1 MADRAVPADEK
12 RAHRNV
18 VMTAAIAGLGGL
30 LFGYDTG
37 IIASALLFVKKDFDL
52 GSFEQ
57 GMVVSAVPVGAIFG
71 AAIAGQAADRLGR
84 RRTIVSAAVVFIVG
98 AVLSAAAPGLAVLV
112 IARVLLGVAVGLASA
127 NAPVYISEVAPPD
140 ERGRLVSYF
149 QLSVTVGILV
159 AYLVGL
165 AFAGIDG
172 WRWML
177 GLGAVPALALGIG
190 MLQMPQ
196 SPRWLVMVGQDYAA
210 RKVLEKIRRDDEE
223 AITQEL
229 EEIKGSIEA
238 QPGGWRD
245 LLQPAVRAALL
256 VGVGLA
262 VLQQVTGINT
272 VIYYAPTIIQFTG
285 VNGSS
290 SAILASL
297 GVGVINIA
305 ATVVALRLIDRKGRR
320 PLLIVGVTG
329 MVIALTALGLAFLG
343 NAGSSFISAV
353 AIISLMAYVAAF
365 AISLGPIFWLMNSE
379 IYPLNVRSKAA
390 GVGTMA
396 NWTSNFVIS
405 LTFLPLIDLL
415 GRTGAFWAYAV
426 VGLFT
431 LWFCWKQVPETKD
444 RQLEEI
450 EAIFRERAGELP
462 LELPGRPQPG

>member
-1 MADRAVPADEK
+1 MAEREVPADEK

-52 GSFEQ
+52 SGFEQ

-84 RRTIVSAAVVFIVG
+84 RRTIVSSAVVFIIG
-98 AVLSAAAPGLAVLV
+98 ALASAAAPGLAVLV

-127 NAPVYISEVAPPD
+127 NAPVYISEVAPPE

-165 AFAGIDG
+165 GFSHAEA

-190 MLQMPQ
+190 MVQMPQ

-223 AITQEL
+223 AITEEL

-238 QPGGWRD
+238 EPGTWRD
-245 LLQPAVRAALL
+245 LLEPAVRAALF

-285 VNGSS
+285 INGD
-290 SAILASL
+290 SAAIVASL

-305 ATVVALRLIDRKGRR
+305 ATLVALRLIDRKGRR
-320 PLLIVGVTG
+320 PLLMVGVSG
-329 MVIALTALGLAFLG
+329 MVIALTVLGASFLG
-343 NAGSSFISAV
+343 NAGTT
-353 AIISLMAYVAAF
+353 IISVIAIASLMGYVAAF
-365 AISLGPIFWLMNSE
+365 AISLGPVFWLMNSE
-379 IYPLNVRSKAA
+379 IYPLKVRSKAA

-396 NWTSNFVIS
+396 NWSSNFVIS

-415 GRTGAFWAYAV
+415 GRSGAFWAYGAV
-426 VGLFT
+426 GVLT
-431 LWFCWKQVPETKD
+431 LWFCWRFVPETKD
-444 RQLEEI
+444 KQLEEI
-450 EAIFRERAGELP
+450 EAIFQERAGELP
-462 LELPGRPQPG
+462 VTLPEKS

>member
-1 MADRAVPADEK
+1 MADRGVPLDEK
-12 RAHRNV
+12 RARHNV

-57 GMVVSAVPVGAIFG
+57 GMVVSAVPVGAVFG

-84 RRTIVSAAVVFIVG
+84 RYVIIAAAVVFIVG
-98 AVLSAAAPGLAVLV
+98 ALVSAAAQALAVLV

-127 NAPVYISEVAPPD
+127 NAPVYISEVAPP
-140 ERGRLVSYF
+140 EARGRLVSYF

-165 AFAGIDG
+165 AFSGIDG

-210 RKVLEKIRRDDEE
+210 RKVLQKIRRDDEE

-229 EEIKGSIEA
+229 AEIKGSIEA
-238 QPGGWRD
+238 QPGGWKD
-245 LLQPAVRAALL
+245 LLEPAVRAALL

-285 VNGSS
+285 INGN
-290 SAILASL
+290 SAAIVASL
-297 GVGVINIA
+297 GVGVVNIL
-305 ATVVALRLIDRKGRR
+305 ATLVALRLIDRAGRR
-320 PLLIVGVTG
+320 PLLMVGVTG
-329 MVIALTALGLAFLG
+329 MAVALTVLGAAFLG
-343 NAGSSFISAV
+343 NAGTTLISAI
-353 AIISLMAYVAAF
+353 AIISLMSYVAAF

-379 IYPLNVRSKAA
+379 IYPLKVRSKAA

-405 LTFLPLIDLL
+405 LTFLPLINLL

-426 VGLFT
+426 VGLLT
-431 LWFCWKQVPETKD
+431 LWFCWKMVPETKD
-444 RQLEEI
+444 RDLEQI

-462 LELPGRPQPG
+462 LELPAKRA

>member
-1 MADRAVPADEK
+1 MAEGALSADEK

-18 VMTAAIAGLGGL
+18 VATAAIAGLGGL

-71 AAIAGQAADRLGR
+71 AAVAGVAADRLGR
-84 RRTIVSAAVVFIVG
+84 RYVIISAAVVFIIG
-98 AVLSAAAPGLAVLV
+98 ALLSAAAPGLAVLV
-112 IARVLLGVAVGLASA
+112 LARVLLGVAVGLASA
-127 NAPVYISEVAPPD
+127 NAPVYISEVAPPED
-140 ERGRLVSYF
+140 RGRLVSYF

-165 AFAGIDG
+165 AFSGIDG

-190 MLQMPQ
+190 MLEMPQ

-223 AITQEL
+223 AITEEL
-229 EEIKGSIEA
+229 KEIRGSLEA
-238 QPGGWRD
+238 EPGGWRD

-285 VNGSS
+285 VNGN
-290 SAILASL
+290 SAAIVASL

-305 ATVVALRLIDRKGRR
+305 ATLVALRLIDQRGRR
-320 PLLIVGVTG
+320 PLLMVGVTG
-329 MVIALTALGLAFLG
+329 MSIALFVLGLAFLG
-343 NAGSSFISAV
+343 DAGSTFISAV

-365 AISLGPIFWLMNSE
+365 AISLGPVFWLMNSE

-396 NWTSNFVIS
+396 NWTSNFAIS
-405 LTFLPLIDLL
+405 LTFLPLINLL
-415 GRTGAFWAYAV
+415 SRTGAFWVYAA

-431 LWFCWKQVPETKD
+431 LWFCWKLVPETKD
-444 RQLEEI
+444 RELEQI
-450 EAIFRERAGELP
+450 EAIFRERAGEAP
-462 LELPGRPQPG
+462 LELPSRG

>member
-1 MADRAVPADEK
+1 
-12 RAHRNV
+12 
-18 VMTAAIAGLGGL
+18 MTAAIAGLGGL

-84 RRTIVSAAVVFIVG
+84 RRTIISAAVVFIIG
-98 AVLSAAAPGLAVLV
+98 AALSAAAPGLAVLV

-127 NAPVYISEVAPPD
+127 NAPVYISEVAPPE

-165 AFAGIDG
+165 AFSGIDG

-223 AITQEL
+223 AITKEL

-238 QPGGWRD
+238 EPGGWKD
-245 LLQPAVRAALL
+245 LLEPAVRAALL

-285 VNGSS
+285 VNGN
-290 SAILASL
+290 SAAIVASL
-297 GVGVINIA
+297 GVGVINIL
-305 ATVVALRLIDRKGRR
+305 ATLVALRLIDRAGRR
-320 PLLIVGVTG
+320 PLLMVGVTG
-329 MVIALTALGLAFLG
+329 MAIALTVLGAAFLG
-343 NAGSSFISAV
+343 NAGTTVISAI

-365 AISLGPIFWLMNSE
+365 AISLGPVFWLMNSE

-396 NWTSNFVIS
+396 NWTSNFIIS
-405 LTFLPLIDLL
+405 LTFLPLINLL

-426 VGLFT
+426 VGVFT
-431 LWFCWKQVPETKD
+431 LWFCWKLVPETKD
-444 RQLEEI
+444 RDLEHI

-462 LELPGRPQPG
+462 LELPARR

>member
-1 MADRAVPADEK
+1 MASGAVPADEK

-37 IIASALLFVKKDFDL
+37 IIASALLFIKHDL
-52 GSFEQ
+52 DLDSFEQ

-71 AAIAGQAADRLGR
+71 AAIAGQAADALGR
-84 RRTIVSAAVVFIVG
+84 RRTIVSAAVVFIIG
-98 AVLSAAAPGLAVLV
+98 ALASAAAPGLAVLV

-127 NAPVYISEVAPPD
+127 NAPVYISEVAPPE

-165 AFAGIDG
+165 AFSGIDG

-177 GLGAVPALALGIG
+177 GFGALPALALGIG

-223 AITQEL
+223 AITREL
-229 EEIKGSIEA
+229 EEIKGSIES
-238 QPGGWRD
+238 QPGGWKD
-245 LLQPAVRAALL
+245 LLEPAVRAALL

-285 VNGSS
+285 INGN
-290 SAILASL
+290 SAAIVASL
-297 GVGVINIA
+297 GVGVVNIL
-305 ATVVALRLIDRKGRR
+305 ATLVALRLIDRAGRR
-320 PLLIVGVTG
+320 PLLMVGVTG
-329 MVIALTALGLAFLG
+329 MAVALTVLGASFLG
-343 NAGSSFISAV
+343 NAGTTLISAI
-353 AIISLMAYVAAF
+353 AIISLMAYVGAF
-365 AISLGPIFWLMNSE
+365 AISLGPVFWLMNSE
-379 IYPLNVRSKAA
+379 IYPLKVRSKAA

-405 LTFLPLIDLL
+405 LTFLPLINLL

-426 VGLFT
+426 VGVFT
-431 LWFCWKQVPETKD
+431 LWFCWKLVPETKD
-444 RQLEEI
+444 RDLEQI

-462 LELPGRPQPG
+462 LELPAERR

>member
-71 AAIAGQAADRLGR
+71 AAIAGQAADKLGR

-127 NAPVYISEVAPPD
+127 NAPVYISEVAPPE

-165 AFAGIDG
+165 AFSGIDG

-229 EEIKGSIEA
+229 EEIKGSLEA
-238 QPGGWRD
+238 EPGGWRD

-285 VNGSS
+285 VNGD
-290 SAILASL
+290 SAAIVASL
-297 GVGVINIA
+297 GVGVINIL
-305 ATVVALRLIDRKGRR
+305 ATLVALRLIDREGRR
-320 PLLIVGVTG
+320 PLLMVGVTG
-329 MVIALTALGLAFLG
+329 MVIALTTLGLAFLG
-343 NAGSSFISAV
+343 NAGTTVISAI
-353 AIISLMAYVAAF
+353 AIISLMAYVASF

-415 GRTGAFWAYAV
+415 GRAGAFWAYAL
-426 VGLFT
+426 VGVLT
-431 LWFCWKQVPETKD
+431 LWFCWKFVPETKD

-462 LELPGRPQPG
+462 LELPHRG

>member
-1 MADRAVPADEK
+1 MAERGVPADER

-84 RRTIVSAAVVFIVG
+84 RRTIISSAVVFIIG
-98 AVLSAAAPGLAVLV
+98 AIASAASPGLAVLV

-127 NAPVYISEVAPPD
+127 NAPVYISEVAPP
-140 ERGRLVSYF
+140 EARGRLVSYF

-165 AFAGIDG
+165 AFSPSDE

-210 RKVLEKIRRDDEE
+210 RKVLERIRRDDEE

-238 QPGGWRD
+238 NPGGWRD

-285 VNGSS
+285 VNGN
-290 SAILASL
+290 SAAIVASL
-297 GVGVINIA
+297 GVGVVNIL
-305 ATVVALRLIDRKGRR
+305 ATLVALRLVDREGRR
-320 PLLIVGVTG
+320 PLLMVGVTG
-329 MVIALTALGLAFLG
+329 MVIGLTVLGAAFLG
-343 NAGSSFISAV
+343 NAGTTVISAI
-353 AIISLMAYVAAF
+353 AIISLMSYVAAF

-390 GVGTMA
+390 SVGTMA
-396 NWTSNFVIS
+396 NWTSNFAIS
-405 LTFLPLIDLL
+405 LTFLPLINLL
-415 GRTGAFWAYAV
+415 GRTGAFWAYGV
-426 VGLFT
+426 VGIFT
-431 LWFCWKQVPETKD
+431 LWFCWKLVPETKD
-444 RQLEEI
+444 RELEEI

-462 LELPGRPQPG
+462 LELPRRR

>member
-1 MADRAVPADEK
+1 
-12 RAHRNV
+12 
-18 VMTAAIAGLGGL
+18 MTAAIAGLGGL

-57 GMVVSAVPVGAIFG
+57 GLVVSAVPVGAIFG

-98 AVLSAAAPGLAVLV
+98 AVASAAAPGLAVLV
-112 IARVLLGVAVGLASA
+112 FARVLLGVAVGLASA
-127 NAPVYISEVAPPD
+127 NAPVYISEVAPPE

-165 AFAGIDG
+165 AFSGVDG

-285 VNGSS
+285 VNGN
-290 SAILASL
+290 SAAIVASL
-297 GVGVINIA
+297 GVGVVNIL
-305 ATVVALRLIDRKGRR
+305 ATLVALRLVDRRGRR
-320 PLLIVGVTG
+320 PLLMVGVSG
-329 MVIALTALGLAFLG
+329 MVIALTVLGAAFLG
-343 NAGSSFISAV
+343 NAGTTVISAI
-353 AIISLMAYVAAF
+353 AIISLMSYVAAF

-379 IYPLNVRSKAA
+379 IYPLQVRSKAA

-405 LTFLPLIDLL
+405 LTFLPLINLL

-426 VGLFT
+426 VGVFT
-431 LWFCWKQVPETKD
+431 LWFCWKLVPETKD
-444 RQLEEI
+444 RELEQI
-450 EAIFRERAGELP
+450 EAVFKERAGELP
-462 LELPGRPQPG
+462 LELPAQR

>member
-1 MADRAVPADEK
+1 MAERGVPADEK
-12 RAHRNV
+12 RARRNV

-37 IIASALLFVKKDFDL
+37 IIASALLFIKRDFNLD
-52 GSFEQ
+52 SFEQ
-57 GMVVSAVPVGAIFG
+57 GMVVSAVPVGAVFG
-71 AAIAGQAADRLGR
+71 AAFAGQLADRLGR
-84 RRTIVSAAVVFIVG
+84 RHVIIASAVVFIAG
-98 AVLSAAAPGLAVLV
+98 AGVSAAAPGLAVLV
-112 IARVLLGVAVGLASA
+112 LARILLGVAVGLASA
-127 NAPVYISEVAPPD
+127 NAPVYISEVAPP
-140 ERGRLVSYF
+140 ESRGRLVSYF
-149 QLSVTVGILV
+149 QLSVTAGILV

-165 AFAGIDG
+165 VFSPSDA

-177 GLGAVPALALGIG
+177 GLGAIPALALGIG
-190 MLQMPQ
+190 MLEMPQ

-210 RKVLEKIRRDDEE
+210 RRVLQKIRRDDEE

-238 QPGGWRD
+238 KPGGWRD
-245 LLQPAVRAALL
+245 LMAPAVRAALL

-297 GVGVINIA
+297 GVGVVNIGM
-305 ATVVALRLIDRKGRR
+305 TVLALRLIDRKGRR
-320 PLLIVGVTG
+320 TLLMFGVTG
-329 MVIALTALGLAFLG
+329 MVISLTVLGAAFLG
-343 NAGSSFISAV
+343 NAGTTLISAI
-353 AIISLMAYVAAF
+353 AIISLMTYVASF
-365 AISLGPIFWLMNSE
+365 AISLGPVFWLMNSE
-379 IYPLNVRSKAA
+379 IYPLRVRSKAA

-431 LWFCWKQVPETKD
+431 LWFCWRLVPETKGKE
-444 RQLEEI
+444 LEQI
-450 EAIFRERAGELP
+450 EAIFKERAGEP
-462 LELPGRPQPG
+462 VELPPSHG

>member
-1 MADRAVPADEK
+1 
-12 RAHRNV
+12 
-18 VMTAAIAGLGGL
+18 MTAAIAGLGGL

-37 IIASALLFVKKDFDL
+37 IIASALLFVKKDFGL

-84 RRTIVSAAVVFIVG
+84 RRTIVSAAVVFIIG
-98 AVLSAAAPGLAVLV
+98 AALSAAAPGLAVLV

-127 NAPVYISEVAPPD
+127 NAPVYISEVAPPE

-165 AFAGIDG
+165 AFSGVDG

-177 GLGAVPALALGIG
+177 GLGALPALALGIG

-210 RKVLEKIRRDDEE
+210 RRVLEKIRRDDEE

-238 QPGGWRD
+238 EPGGWKD
-245 LLQPAVRAALL
+245 LLEPAVRAALL

-285 VNGSS
+285 VNGN
-290 SAILASL
+290 SAAIVASL
-297 GVGVINIA
+297 GVGVINIL
-305 ATVVALRLIDRKGRR
+305 ATLVALRLIDRAGRR
-320 PLLIVGVTG
+320 PLLMVGVTG
-329 MVIALTALGLAFLG
+329 MAVALTVLGAAFLG
-343 NAGSSFISAV
+343 NAGTTVISAI
-353 AIISLMAYVAAF
+353 AIISLMSYVAAF
-365 AISLGPIFWLMNSE
+365 AISLGPVFWLMNSE
-379 IYPLNVRSKAA
+379 IYPLKVRSKAA

-405 LTFLPLIDLL
+405 LTFLPLINLL

-426 VGLFT
+426 VGVFT
-431 LWFCWKQVPETKD
+431 LWFCWKLVPETKD
-444 RQLEEI
+444 RDLEQI
-450 EAIFRERAGELP
+450 EAIFRERAGVAP
-462 LELPGRPQPG
+462 LELPAKRA

>member
-1 MADRAVPADEK
+1 MARGDVAPDER

-37 IIASALLFVKKDFDL
+37 IIASALLFIKPDFNLD
-52 GSFEQ
+52 SFEQ

-71 AAIAGQAADRLGR
+71 AAVAGQAADKLGR
-84 RRTIVSAAVVFIVG
+84 RKTIISAAVVFIIG
-98 AVLSAAAPGLAVLV
+98 AIASAAAPGLAVLV

-127 NAPVYISEVAPPD
+127 NAPVYISEVAPPE

-149 QLSVTVGILV
+149 QLAVTVGILV

-165 AFAGIDG
+165 AFSPSDG

-210 RKVLEKIRRDDEE
+210 RKVLQQIRRDDEE

-238 QPGGWRD
+238 EPGTWRD
-245 LLQPAVRAALL
+245 LMAPAVRAALL

-272 VIYYAPTIIQFTG
+272 VIYYAPTIIKFTG
-285 VNGSS
+285 IDGN
-290 SAILASL
+290 SAAIVASL
-297 GVGVINIA
+297 GVGVINIL
-305 ATVVALRLIDRKGRR
+305 ATLVALRLIDRAGRR
-320 PLLIVGVTG
+320 PLLMVGVTG
-329 MVIALTALGLAFLG
+329 MVIFLTTLGLAFLG
-343 NAGSSFISAV
+343 NAGASLVTVVAV
-353 AIISLMAYVAAF
+353 ASLMGYVAAF
-365 AISLGPIFWLMNSE
+365 AISLGPVFWLMNSE
-379 IYPLNVRSKAA
+379 IYPLKVRSKAA

-396 NWTSNFVIS
+396 NWTSNFAIS
-405 LTFLPLIDLL
+405 LTFLPLINLL
-415 GRTGAFWAYAV
+415 GRSGAFWAFAV
-426 VGLFT
+426 VGLLT
-431 LWFCWKQVPETKD
+431 LWFCWRFVPETKD
-444 RQLEEI
+444 RDLEQI
-450 EAIFRERAGELP
+450 EAIFQERAGEP
-462 LELPGRPQPG
+462 VELPPKPA

>member
-1 MADRAVPADEK
+1 MASRGLPADER

-18 VMTAAIAGLGGL
+18 VATAAIAGLGGL

-57 GMVVSAVPVGAIFG
+57 GMVVSSVPVGAIFG
-71 AAIAGQAADRLGR
+71 AAAAGVAADRLGR
-84 RRTIVSAAVVFIVG
+84 RYVIIAAAVVFIIG
-98 AVLSAAAPGLAVLV
+98 ALLSAASPDLAVLV

-127 NAPVYISEVAPPD
+127 NAPVYISEVAPPE

-165 AFAGIDG
+165 AFSGIDG

-190 MLQMPQ
+190 MLEMPQ

-210 RKVLEKIRRDDEE
+210 RKVLEKIRSDDEE
-223 AITQEL
+223 AITEEL

-238 QPGGWRD
+238 RPGSWRD
-245 LLQPAVRAALL
+245 LLEPAVRAALL

-285 VNGSS
+285 INGN
-290 SAILASL
+290 SAAIVASL
-297 GVGVINIA
+297 GVGVINIG
-305 ATVVALRLIDRKGRR
+305 ATLVALRLIDQRGRR
-320 PLLIVGVTG
+320 PLLMVGVTG
-329 MVIALTALGLAFLG
+329 MAIALFVLGLAFLG
-343 NAGSSFISAV
+343 NAGTAFISAV
-353 AIISLMAYVAAF
+353 AIISLMAYVATF
-365 AISLGPIFWLMNSE
+365 AISLGPVFWLMNSE
-379 IYPLNVRSKAA
+379 IYPLKVRSKAA

-396 NWTSNFVIS
+396 NWSSNFVIS
-405 LTFLPLIDLL
+405 LTFLPLINLL

-431 LWFCWKQVPETKD
+431 LWFCWKLVPETKD
-444 RQLEEI
+444 RELEEI
-450 EAIFRERAGELP
+450 EAIFRERAG
-462 LELPGRPQPG
+462 R

>member
-1 MADRAVPADEK
+1 MAEGAVPADEK

-18 VMTAAIAGLGGL
+18 VATAAIAGLGGL

-37 IIASALLFVKKDFDL
+37 IIASALLFIKRDLDL

-84 RRTIVSAAVVFIVG
+84 RRTIVSAAVVFVIG
-98 AVLSAAAPGLAVLV
+98 AALSAAAPGLAVLV

-127 NAPVYISEVAPPD
+127 NAPVYISEVAPPE

-165 AFAGIDG
+165 AFSGIDG

-238 QPGGWRD
+238 QPGGWKD
-245 LLQPAVRAALL
+245 LLEPAVRAALL

-285 VNGSS
+285 VNGN
-290 SAILASL
+290 SAAIVASL
-297 GVGVINIA
+297 GVGVINIL
-305 ATVVALRLIDRKGRR
+305 ATLVALRLIDRAGRR
-320 PLLIVGVTG
+320 PLLMVGVTG
-329 MVIALTALGLAFLG
+329 MAVALIVLGAAFLG
-343 NAGSSFISAV
+343 NAGTTVISAI

-365 AISLGPIFWLMNSE
+365 AISLGPVFWLMNSE
-379 IYPLNVRSKAA
+379 IYPLTVRSKAA

-405 LTFLPLIDLL
+405 LTFLPLINLL
-415 GRTGAFWAYAV
+415 GRTGAFWAYAA

-431 LWFCWKQVPETKD
+431 LWFCWKLVPETKD
-444 RQLEEI
+444 RDLEQI
-450 EAIFRERAGELP
+450 EAIFSERAGELP
-462 LELPGRPQPG
+462 LELPRRG

>member
-1 MADRAVPADEK
+1 MADRGVPLDEK
-12 RAHRNV
+12 RARHNV

-57 GMVVSAVPVGAIFG
+57 GMVVSAVPVGAVFG

-84 RRTIVSAAVVFIVG
+84 RYVIIAAAVVFIVG
-98 AVLSAAAPGLAVLV
+98 ALVSAAAQGLAVLV

-127 NAPVYISEVAPPD
+127 NAPVYISEVAPP
-140 ERGRLVSYF
+140 EARGRLVSYF

-165 AFAGIDG
+165 AFSGIDG

-210 RKVLEKIRRDDEE
+210 RKVLQKIRRDDEE

-229 EEIKGSIEA
+229 AEIKGSIEA
-238 QPGGWRD
+238 QPGGWKD
-245 LLQPAVRAALL
+245 LLEPAVRAALL

-285 VNGSS
+285 INGN
-290 SAILASL
+290 SAAIVASL
-297 GVGVINIA
+297 GVGVVNIL
-305 ATVVALRLIDRKGRR
+305 ATLVALRLIDRAGRR
-320 PLLIVGVTG
+320 PLLMVGVTG
-329 MVIALTALGLAFLG
+329 MAVALTVLGAAFLG
-343 NAGSSFISAV
+343 NAGTTLISAI
-353 AIISLMAYVAAF
+353 AIISLMSYVAAF

-379 IYPLNVRSKAA
+379 IYPLKVRSKAA

-405 LTFLPLIDLL
+405 LTFLPLINLL

-426 VGLFT
+426 VGLLT
-431 LWFCWKQVPETKD
+431 LWFCWKMVPETKD
-444 RQLEEI
+444 RDLEQI

-462 LELPGRPQPG
+462 LELPAKRA

>member
-1 MADRAVPADEK
+1 MGLPADER

-52 GSFEQ
+52 SGFEQ

-84 RRTIVSAAVVFIVG
+84 RLTIISSAVVFIIG
-98 AVLSAAAPGLAVLV
+98 ALASAASPDLAVLV

-140 ERGRLVSYF
+140 ARGRLVSYF

-165 AFAGIDG
+165 AFSGIDG

-190 MLQMPQ
+190 MLEMPQ

-210 RKVLEKIRRDDEE
+210 RKVLQKIRRDDEE

-238 QPGGWRD
+238 EPGGWRD
-245 LLQPAVRAALL
+245 LLQPSVRAAL
-256 VGVGLA
+256 VIGVGLA

-285 VNGSS
+285 INGN
-290 SAILASL
+290 SAAIVASL

-305 ATVVALRLIDRKGRR
+305 ATIVALRLIDREGRR
-320 PLLIVGVTG
+320 PLLMVGVTG
-329 MVIALTALGLAFLG
+329 MVIALFTLGLAFLG
-343 NAGSSFISAV
+343 NAGSTFISVV
-353 AIISLMAYVAAF
+353 AIGSLMAYVAAF

-415 GRTGAFWAYAV
+415 GRTGAFWAYGAV
-426 VGLFT
+426 GVLT
-431 LWFCWKQVPETKD
+431 LWFCWKMVPETKD
-444 RQLEEI
+444 RELEEI
-450 EAIFRERAGELP
+450 EAIFKERAGEP
-462 LELPGRPQPG
+462 VELPPAGA

>member
-1 MADRAVPADEK
+1 
-12 RAHRNV
+12 
-18 VMTAAIAGLGGL
+18 MTAAIAGLGGL

-37 IIASALLFVKKDFDL
+37 IIASALLFVKKDLDL
-52 GSFEQ
+52 GGFEQ

-84 RRTIVSAAVVFIVG
+84 RRTIVSSAVVFIIG
-98 AVLSAAAPGLAVLV
+98 ALISAAAPGLAVLV
-112 IARVLLGVAVGLASA
+112 LARVLLGVAVGLASA
-127 NAPVYISEVAPPD
+127 NAPVYISEVAPPE

-177 GLGAVPALALGIG
+177 GLGAVPAFALGVG

-210 RKVLEKIRRDDEE
+210 RKVLERIRRDDEE
-223 AITQEL
+223 AITEEL

-238 QPGGWRD
+238 EPGGWRD
-245 LLQPAVRAALL
+245 LMEPAVRAALL

-285 VNGSS
+285 INGSS
-290 SAILASL
+290 AAILASL
-297 GVGVINIA
+297 GVGVVNIGM
-305 ATVVALRLIDRKGRR
+305 TVLALRLIDRSGRR
-320 PLLIVGVTG
+320 TLLMIGVSG
-329 MVIALTALGLAFLG
+329 MVIALFVLGLAFLG
-343 NAGSSFISAV
+343 NAGTTFISAV

-365 AISLGPIFWLMNSE
+365 AISLGPVFWLMNSE
-379 IYPLNVRSKAA
+379 IYPLTVRSKAA

-396 NWTSNFVIS
+396 NWTSNFIIS

-415 GRTGAFWAYAV
+415 GRTGAFWAYGL
-426 VGLFT
+426 VGILT
-431 LWFCWKQVPETKD
+431 LWFCWKLVPETKG

-462 LELPGRPQPG
+462 VELPPARA